1 MIKQRIGQVIAFAL
15 ICAVAATVIV
25 MQTPAGRAA
34 YHVADFRIRRWQI
47 QQWGRPAIPPEQR
60 GGLAGRVVGPDGQ
73 PLSGAV
79 VLVAEATGE
88 THYDYTDLDGRY
100 EITGAPAGRYV
111 PLAAAWGYR
120 PQARPAIRVRPGAIL
135 EPIDFSLEP
144 RRPFSAPTTIPVTI
158 TERTVVTGTFPSP
171 DVQAE
176 RIGFRFFR
184 AGVEVAVDQVFQPV
198 GQRSPGPT
206 LVMAFPSHEP
216 HWDPPAIAFASQGF
230 TVLSVKPVM
239 AHGWLDIQAHAEDLQ
254 AAVTLLTSGALTPAA
269 DPQRMAWLA
278 GSFSTLFM
286 YLVLP
291 DHPEVRAVITV
302 GGISDAFLGVEAL
315 YEESL
320 EIPERFRLAVA
331 SLGRPDRDPAF
342 FMQYS
347 PAFFAAHMPPTLVVH
362 TPVDRV
368 IPYNQSVRFA
378 QALANAGIPHELI
391 LYQDTTHYLNA
402 ANPSPEG
409 IAVFWRMIEF
419 LTQTLSPISS
429 PRDEAQT
436 AP

>member
-1 MIKQRIGQVIAFAL
+1 MNGQRIGRVIAFAL
-15 ICAVAATVIV
+15 ICVAAAAVIAL
-25 MQTPAGRAA
+25 QTPAGRAA

-47 QQWGRPAIPPEQR
+47 EQWGWPTISPDQR
-60 GGLAGRVVGPDGQ
+60 GGLAGRVTGPDGQ

-79 VLVAEATGE
+79 VLIAEATGE
-88 THYDYTDLDGRY
+88 THYDYTDPDGRY
-100 EITGAPAGRYV
+100 EITGVPAGRYV
-111 PLAAAWGYR
+111 PLAAAWGYQ
-120 PQARPAIRVRPGAIL
+120 PQTRPAIRVRPGAIL
-135 EPIDFSLEP
+135 EPVRFTLEP
-144 RRPFSAPTTIPVTI
+144 RRPFWAPATTPVTI
-158 TERTVVTGTFPSP
+158 TERTIVTGTFPSP
-171 DVQAE
+171 DAKAE
-176 RIGFRFFR
+176 RIGFRFLR

-206 LVMAFPSHEP
+206 LVMAFPSDEP
-216 HWDPPAIAFASQGF
+216 HWDPAAIAFASQGF
-230 TVLSVKPVM
+230 TVLSVKPAM
-239 AHGWLDIQAHAEDLQ
+239 ARGWLDIQAHAED
-254 AAVTLLTSGALTPAA
+254 AHTAVTLLTSGRLTPAA
-269 DPQRMAWLA
+269 DPRRVAWLV
-278 GSFSTLFM
+278 GSFSTLFL

-331 SLGRPDRDPAF
+331 SLGRPDHDPAF

-378 QALANAGIPHELI
+378 QALADAGIPHELI
-391 LYQDTTHYLNA
+391 LYQDTTHYLNTV
-402 ANPSPEG
+402 NPSPEG
-409 IAVFWRMIEF
+409 IAVFWRMMEF
-419 LTQTLSPISS
+419 LTQTLSPTFSLG
-429 PRDEAQT
+429 DEAQV